1 MKVEYRNIDV
11 QELRANYGEWLI
23 KIENTEV
30 KREVI
35 IISYCGG
42 EVNKEAEQLV
52 LDNLEY
58 LEKNMYGEALF
69 YEDIMSELRAWV
81 YVMKNWTDKWSQSP
95 YGDSYYSSKNIS
107 WGHKPEGS
115 LRVSDHWNF
124 EDEYGYKH
132 CETTDGK
139 LGQGWAV
146 GKYVNGK
153 YKIMEVF

>member
-1 MKVEYRNIDV
+1 MKVEYRNIEV
-11 QELRANYGEWLI
+11 PELRETYGEWLI
-23 KIENTEV
+23 KIENTED
-30 KREVI
+30 KSEAL

-42 EVNKEAEQLV
+42 KVSEEAERLV

-58 LEKNMYGEALF
+58 FEKNMYGEALF
-69 YEDIMSELRAWV
+69 YEGIMSELPAWV
-81 YVMKNWTDKWSQSP
+81 YVMQNWTDKWSQSP
-95 YGDSYYSSKNIS
+95 YSQSYYSSKNIS

-139 LGQGWAV
+139 LDCGWAV
-146 GKYVNGK
+146 GQYKNGV
-153 YKIMEVF
+153 YEILEVF